1 MSTLCMM
8 RGGSCWSLSILSL
21 WCHDRAALTSDTD
34 VLATINRYSTESYS
48 PNLGAGCA
56 PAPLKIADVVGGL
69 AHNGAGQV
77 ISGDALYGLY
87 WVQNNGKT
95 ENGRKVDRPAEA
107 FEDKLLDML
116 ETFSSNTFVLSYQT
130 TRSRSDA
137 FGGAIAGDI
146 SLVSS
151 GYFLIIG
158 YAVSRMAFTVC
169 SSLRHSTT
177 AAHCAT
183 APLQLGVF
191 YRGSRFRRGLGGVL
205 GNGWL
210 TVSVASPAGL
220 LIRPMQRRPVPRAA
234 DPGRSR
240 RGRAGDRSVRLPY
253 PFPPLL
259 LAILYI
265 YIYIYIPPSLCC
277 TISSFPAPSTSPLLP
292 ICLVCLS
299 TPATLLYHIQLY
311 SLLCHVLLPPLL
323 ARLAL

>member
-1 MSTLCMM
+1 MM

-177 AAHCAT
+177 AARCILPRKSLPPGPWRCPWKRLVDGVRCVAGRSSHSADA
-183 APLQLGVF
+183 AP
-191 YRGSRFRRGLGGVL
+191 S
-205 GNGWL
+205 
-210 TVSVASPAGL
+210 SPA
-220 LIRPMQRRPVPRAA
+220 R
-234 DPGRSR
+234 
-240 RGRAGDRSVRLPY
+240 
-253 PFPPLL
+253 
-259 LAILYI
+259 
-265 YIYIYIPPSLCC
+265 C
-277 TISSFPAPSTSPLLP
+277 
-292 ICLVCLS
+292 
-299 TPATLLYHIQLY
+299 
-311 SLLCHVLLPPLL
+311 
-323 ARLAL
+323 